1 MYKYMYMVHYMYM
14 YAYLWMYRHVHMQMY
29 INMYRY
35 INAGMPDYP
44 ASGQSSNGMKKLTMP
59 EHVRTGLSQR
69 SPA

>member
-1 MYKYMYMVHYMYM
+1 
-14 YAYLWMYRHVHMQMY
+14 
-29 INMYRY
+29 MYRY